1 MPTKENGKSEK
12 PVKRVL
18 LISAPATQR
27 SIPNKINAM
36 PFAIL
41 LFIAFS
47 PELYNLFKSR
57 LDRLSYIDLFND

>member
-1 MPTKENGKSEK
+1 MPTNENGKSEK
-12 PVKRVL
+12 LLKKVL
-18 LISAPATQR
+18 LISSPATQR

-57 LDRLSYIDLFND
+57 FDGLGYIDLFND